1 MSNIIRHLSLR
12 VPWMDKPWNGE
23 VCTNPKENRYCTI
36 LKNIMEN
43 KTEESCKQ
51 FDKDNCPCIK
61 EKASFMCEKSLGKI
75 TSSYPYRKYKGN
87 CKHFEDTELEY
98 KPYSVPS
105 ICFRWLFRNK
115 ENDPKIDNIMR
126 INNIKLNL
134 NDGIEDALSLT
145 KNKVW
150 YQLKENQEKIFNAF
164 YGYVKPEKSLCF
176 FYTKNA
182 PFVEEVSGRR
192 IITAIGN
199 ILSVSENK
207 EYEYN
212 KPIDQIENE
221 GLHRALLWEHI
232 VEHSIRKDDNG
243 YYDGVLFP
251 YHELNDYL
259 NKNQDKADE
268 IYKNIDD
275 YVLFSSVE
283 SFENFSYST
292 EHVIHNDAIELLI
305 KAKKVLTNLSKL
317 LNKNFTRNYKWIENK
332 ITEVLKLRGP
342 YPLFGEVLSALD
354 FKDAFEIEKKIYEE
368 YLKDNTIDF
377 WDYFENNLK
386 TLTDVNKNDTVINIW
401 KNKKEEEK
409 EFYYFLSRLN
419 IQISVDDIRNK
430 IKNNIEIYIK
440 NPYKLYT
447 GKENICT
454 IHNIDERPI
463 KDILCLDNALYISDE
478 VKKLFPNIKGM
489 HFDDEY
495 DYRRVTAF
503 IYHILKNETE
513 NTILPI
519 SDIFKKIKDLS
530 SLNELNLNIDI
541 INAISNEEYF
551 KELIYKFGQNDNI
564 ILQLQYYKKT
574 KDIIE
579 DTIKEKF
586 NKIDNIN
593 NDVYSEI
600 ENKYKDSKYTEQ
612 IEAIKALYHNK
623 FSVLRGSAGSGK
635 TYVISEFCS
644 LNEVNENGI
653 IILTPT
659 GKARTVISKK
669 INNNDSINKGKID
682 INTIAGFTSNDK
694 IDKRYN
700 NYGDFILYKYCKKGT
715 IKAKTLIIDECSMLT
730 EDSLAAVF
738 EIARNSVDRII
749 LVGDDS
755 QLPPI
760 GRGKPFYDV
769 INYLKENNNDYLITL
784 TNNHRQEDGSISIEF
799 AMNFR
804 NDIYEKND
812 SNDNINNIKKDDLK
826 FIKWTSNADR
836 NSSVD
841 LIDRIK
847 EAMAEIGITDKNS
860 YLENIGGGKNYNG
873 IYLFDFFTN
882 NFNVEKWQILTP
894 LRQNTL
900 AGSITINSY
909 IHDFLFHNEIYRDY
923 YKRVDRNTYNYL
935 QKTNAYPSPC
945 GAEKIVYGSKV
956 INLLNQKKYG
966 NKKIEEFIANGEI
979 GVVVGRYDKSMINKA
994 YGTAK
999 ESDHL
1004 DINFLN
1010 VGNTRFKYTK
1020 SDFEGNSSDSNLEL
1034 AYAITCHKSQ
1044 GSQFTNTIVVIPKC
1058 SNFFMSKEMLYT
1070 IFTRHEENIYVLV
1083 EVDDKNITDDELK
1096 KELLKFSHYKYSKTT
1111 FILTNLF
1118 NDNPKLIYR
1127 EDFGW
1132 YDENIN
1138 HITER
1143 GEKVRSKSEV
1153 IIANHLY
1160 QKEKA
1165 LKIEYS
1171 YEAKYEGKN
1180 GDCKLPDF
1188 TIIKGDKTYLLEHLG
1203 MLSNENYKNKWEE
1216 KKKWYENNGIYEAS
1230 DDNKDKVQLI
1240 ITKDENGALEEDIY
1254 NKLDKYLD

>member
-1 MSNIIRHLSLR
+1 M
-12 VPWMDKPWNGE
+12 
-23 VCTNPKENRYCTI
+23 Y
-36 LKNIMEN
+36 
-43 KTEESCKQ
+43 
-51 FDKDNCPCIK
+51 
-61 EKASFMCEKSLGKI
+61 EKSLGKI
-75 TSSYPYRKYKGN
+75 KSSYPYKYKDN
-87 CKHFEDTELEY
+87 CKHFEDTEIEY
-98 KPYSVPS
+98 KKPYSVPS
-105 ICFRWLFRNK
+105 ICFRWLLRN
-115 ENDPKIDNIMR
+115 NIPD
-126 INNIKLNL
+126 ILKLNNIKLKLDDEIEKNL
-134 NDGIEDALSLT
+134 QLNES
-145 KNKVW
+145 W
-150 YQLKENQEKIFNAF
+150 YQLKENQEKIFNTF
-164 YGYVKPEKSLCF
+164 YGYIKPKKSLCF

-199 ILSVSENK
+199 ILNVSENK
-207 EYEYN
+207 EYDYN
-212 KPIDQIENE
+212 KTIDQIENE

-317 LNKNFTRNYKWIENK
+317 LNKNFIRNYKWIENK

-342 YPLFGEVLSALD
+342 YPLFGEVLSALG
-354 FKDAFEIEKKIYEE
+354 FNDAFEIEKRIYEE

-386 TLTDVNKNDTVINIW
+386 TLRNVNKNNTVINTW
-401 KNKKEEEK
+401 KNKNKKEK
-409 EFYYFLSRLN
+409 NFYYFLSRLN
-419 IQISVDDIRNK
+419 IKIAVDDIRNN
-430 IKNNIEIYIK
+430 IVNNIKKYTE

-447 GKENICT
+447 DFIIN
-454 IHNIDERPI
+454 DL
-463 KDILCLDNALYISDE
+463 LCLDNALYISDE
-478 VKKLFPNIKGM
+478 VEKLFPNIKGM

-519 SDIFKKIKDLS
+519 LDIFKKIKDLS
-530 SLNELNLNIDI
+530 SLNELHLNTGI
-541 INAISNEEYF
+541 INDISKKKYF

-564 ILQLQYYKKT
+564 ILQFQYYKKT

-669 INNNDSINKGKID
+669 INDNDSINKEKID
-682 INTIAGFTSNDK
+682 INTIAGFTSRND
-694 IDKRYN
+694 RYDD
-700 NYGDFILYKYCKKGT
+700 NYGDFILYEYCKKGT

-738 EIARNSVDRII
+738 EIARSSVDRII

-760 GRGKPFYDV
+760 GRGKPFYDI
-769 INYLKENNNDYLITL
+769 INYLKENNNDYLVTL

-841 LIDRIK
+841 LIESIK
-847 EAMAEIGITDKNS
+847 EAMSKPEIGIIDKNS
-860 YLENIGGGKNYNG
+860 YLENIGGGKSYNG

-882 NFNVEKWQILTP
+882 NFNVENWQILTP
-894 LRQNTL
+894 LKQNTL
-900 AGSITINSY
+900 AGSITINSH
-909 IHDFLFHNEIYRDY
+909 IHDFLFNNEIYRDY
-923 YKRVDRNTYNYL
+923 YKRVYCDTYSYL

-979 GVVVGRYDKSMINKA
+979 GVVVGRYDKSMVNKP

-999 ESDHL
+999 ESDYL
-1004 DINFLN
+1004 DINFPN
-1010 VGNTRFKYTK
+1010 VGDTRFKYTK
-1020 SDFEGNSSDSNLEL
+1020 QDFEGDRSDSNLEL

-1058 SNFFMSKEMLYT
+1058 SSFFMSKEMLYT

-1096 KELLKFSHYKYSKTT
+1096 KELLKFSHYKYSKTI

-1118 NDNPKLIYR
+1118 NDNPKLIHR

-1132 YDENIN
+1132 YDENKV

-1160 QKEKA
+1160 QKEKD

-1171 YEAKYEGKN
+1171 YETKYEGKN

-1188 TIIKGDKTYLLEHLG
+1188 TITKGDKIYLLEHLG
-1203 MLSNENYKNKWEE
+1203 MLSDENYKNKWEE
-1216 KKKWYENNGIYEAS
+1216 KKKWYEDNGIYEAS
-1230 DDNKDKVQLI
+1230 DDNKDEVQLI

-1254 NKLDKYLD
+1254 NKLDKYFD

>member
-23 VCTNPKENRYCTI
+23 VCYNPKENRYCTI

-51 FDKDNCPCIK
+51 FDNDNCPCIK
-61 EKASFMCEKSLGKI
+61 EKASFMYKEPLGKI
-75 TSSYPYRKYKGN
+75 VSSYPYKYRDN

-98 KPYSVPS
+98 KKPYSVPS
-105 ICFRWLFRNK
+105 ICFRWLFRNN
-115 ENDPKIDNIMR
+115 ENNPKIDNIMR

-150 YQLKENQEKIFNAF
+150 YQLKENQEKIFNTF

-199 ILSVSENK
+199 ILSVSKNK

-232 VEHSIRKDDNG
+232 VEHSIRKDDKG

-259 NKNQDKADE
+259 NKNQDKANK

-305 KAKKVLTNLSKL
+305 KAKKVVNNLSKL
-317 LNKNFTRNYKWIENK
+317 LNKNFIRNYKWIENK
-332 ITEVLKLRGP
+332 IIEVLKLRGP
-342 YPLFGEVLSALD
+342 YPLFGEVLSALG
-354 FKDAFEIEKKIYEE
+354 FNDAFEIEKKIYEE
-368 YLKDNTIDF
+368 YSKNNIIDF
-377 WDYFENNLK
+377 WDYFENNLE
-386 TLTDVNKNDTVINIW
+386 TLTDVKKNNTVIDIW
-401 KNKKEEEK
+401 KNKEEEEK
-409 EFYYFLSRLN
+409 DFYYFLSRLN
-419 IQISVDDIRNK
+419 IQISVDDI
-430 IKNNIEIYIK
+430 KNNIISNIEKYIE

-447 GKENICT
+447 GKENVCT
-454 IHNIDERPI
+454 IHNIYKRPI

-478 VKKLFPNIKGM
+478 VKELFPNIKGM

-495 DYRRVTAF
+495 NYKRVTAF
-503 IYHILKNETE
+503 IYHILNNETE
-513 NTILPI
+513 NTILSI

-530 SLNELNLNIDI
+530 SLNELNLNVDI

-551 KELIYKFGQNDNI
+551 KELIYKFGQNDHI

-579 DTIKEKF
+579 DTIKERLK
-586 NKIDNIN
+586 KIDNIN
-593 NDVYSEI
+593 NSVYSEI
-600 ENKYKDSKYTEQ
+600 ENKYRDKDSKYREQ

-644 LNEVNENGI
+644 LNEVNDSGI

-669 INNNDSINKGKID
+669 INNNDSINKAKID
-682 INTIAGFTSNDK
+682 INTIAGFTSRN
-694 IDKRYN
+694 KRYDD
-700 NYGDFILYKYCKKGT
+700 YGDFILYEYCNKGT
-715 IKAKTLIIDECSMLT
+715 LESKTLIIDECSMLT

-738 EIARNSVDRII
+738 EIARTSVDRII

-760 GRGKPFYDV
+760 GRGKPFYDI
-769 INYLKENNNDYLITL
+769 INYLKDNNNDHLVTL
-784 TNNHRQEDGSISIEF
+784 TNNHRQEEGSISIEF

-812 SNDNINNIKKDDLK
+812 SNNNINNIKKDDIK
-826 FIKWTSNADR
+826 FIKWTSNNDR
-836 NSSVD
+836 NSSDD
-841 LIDRIK
+841 LIKSIK

-860 YLENIGGGKNYNG
+860 YLENIGGGKSYNG
-873 IYLFDFFTN
+873 VYLFDFYTN
-882 NFNVEKWQILTP
+882 SFNVEKWQILTP

-900 AGSITINSY
+900 AGSITINSH
-909 IHDFLFHNEIYRDY
+909 IHNILFPDEIYKDY
-923 YKRVDRNTYNYL
+923 YKIENCKTFSYL
-935 QKTNAYPSPC
+935 KKISAYPSPC

-956 INLLNQKKYG
+956 INLLNQKRYG
-966 NKKIEEFIANGEI
+966 NKNIEEFIANGEI
-979 GVVVGRYDKSMINKA
+979 GAVVGRYDNRMVNKA

-1004 DINFLN
+1004 YVNFPN
-1010 VGNTRFKYTK
+1010 VGDTRFKYTK
-1020 SDFEGNSSDSNLEL
+1020 QDFEGNNSDSNLEL

-1044 GSQFTNTIVVIPKC
+1044 GSQFKNTIVVIPKC
-1058 SNFFMSKEMLYT
+1058 SSFFMSKEMLYT

-1096 KELLKFSHYKYSKTT
+1096 KELLKFNDYIYSKTT

-1118 NDNPKLIYR
+1118 NNNPKLIYR
-1127 EDFGW
+1127 KDCGW
-1132 YDENIN
+1132 YDENKV

-1153 IIANHLY
+1153 IIANYLY

-1165 LKIEYS
+1165 SKIEYS
-1171 YEAKYEGKN
+1171 YEVKYEGKI

-1230 DDNKDKVQLI
+1230 NDNKDKVQLI
-1240 ITKDENGALEEDIY
+1240 VTKDENGALEKDIY

>member
-23 VCTNPKENRYCTI
+23 VCDNPKENRYCTI

-75 TSSYPYRKYKGN
+75 TSSYPYKEYKDN

-115 ENDPKIDNIMR
+115 EKDPKMDILMK

-134 NDGIEDALSLT
+134 NDGIEDDLSLT
-145 KNKVW
+145 KDKVW

-199 ILSVSENK
+199 VLNVSENK
-207 EYEYN
+207 EYDYN
-212 KPIDQIENE
+212 KTIDQIENE
-221 GLHRALLWEHI
+221 GLHRALLWEHM
-232 VEHSIRKDDNG
+232 VEHSIRKDDKG
-243 YYDGVLFP
+243 YHDGVLFP

-305 KAKKVLTNLSKL
+305 KAKKVLNNLAKL

-342 YPLFGEVLSALD
+342 YPLFGEVLNALG
-354 FKDAFEIEKKIYEE
+354 FKDAFEIEKKIYEQ

-377 WDYFENNLK
+377 WDYFEDNLK
-386 TLTDVNKNDTVINIW
+386 TLTDVKRNKTIINIW

-409 EFYYFLSRLN
+409 DFYYFLSRLN
-419 IQISVDDIRNK
+419 IQISVDDIRDN
-430 IKNNIEIYIK
+430 IINNIEKYTE
-440 NPYKLYT
+440 NPYRLYT
-447 GKENICT
+447 DSIIN
-454 IHNIDERPI
+454 
-463 KDILCLDNALYISDE
+463 DILCLDNALYISDE

-503 IYHILKNETE
+503 TYHILSNETE

-530 SLNELNLNIDI
+530 SLNELNLNTDI

-564 ILQLQYYKKT
+564 ILQRQYYKKT

-579 DTIKEKF
+579 DTIKDKLK
-586 NKIDNIN
+586 KIDNIN
-593 NDVYSEI
+593 NAVYSEI

-612 IEAIKALYHNK
+612 IEAIKTLYHNK

-644 LNEVNENGI
+644 LNEVNENGV

-669 INNNDSINKGKID
+669 INDNDSIKDKGKID
-682 INTIAGFTSNDK
+682 INTIAGFTLKND
-694 IDKRYN
+694 RYDY
-700 NYGDFILYKYCKKGT
+700 NYGDFIKSEYCKNGT
-715 IKAKTLIIDECSMLT
+715 VKEKTLIIDECSMLT

-738 EIARNSVDRII
+738 EIARTSVDRII

-760 GRGKPFYDV
+760 GRGKPFYDI
-769 INYLKENNNDYLITL
+769 INYLKDNNKDHLVTL
-784 TNNHRQEDGSISIEF
+784 TNNHRQEDGSISIKF

-812 SNDNINNIKKDDLK
+812 SNKDINNTKKDDIK
-826 FIKWTSNADR
+826 FIKWTSNDDR
-836 NSSVD
+836 SSSAELINS
-841 LIDRIK
+841 IK

-860 YLENIGGGKNYNG
+860 YLENIGGGKSYNG
-873 IYLFDFFTN
+873 VYLFDFNKN
-882 NFNVEKWQILTP
+882 NFNVENCQILTP

-900 AGSITINSY
+900 AGSITINSH
-909 IHDFLFHNEIYRDY
+909 IHDFFFHKETHST
-923 YKRVDRNTYNYL
+923 KRS
-935 QKTNAYPSPC
+935 AYPSPC

-956 INLLNQKKYG
+956 INLLNRTR
-966 NKKIEEFIANGEI
+966 NKKFIANGEI
-979 GVVVGRYDKSMINKA
+979 GAVVGRYDKYKTSN
-994 YGTAK
+994 Y
-999 ESDHL
+999 L
-1004 DINFLN
+1004 DINFPN
-1010 VGNTRFKYTK
+1010 VEDTRFKYTK

-1058 SNFFMSKEMLYT
+1058 SSFFMRKEMLYT

-1096 KELLKFSHYKYSKTT
+1096 KEILKFSHYKYSKTI

-1118 NDNPKLIYR
+1118 NNNPKLIYK

-1132 YDENIN
+1132 YDENKV

-1143 GEKVRSKSEV
+1143 GENVRSKSEV

-1171 YEAKYEGKN
+1171 YEAEYEGKN
-1180 GDCKLPDF
+1180 RDFKLPDF
-1188 TIIKGDKTYLLEHLG
+1188 TITKGDKIYLLEHLG
-1203 MLSNENYKNKWEE
+1203 MLNDENYKNKWEE
-1216 KKKWYENNGIYEAS
+1216 KKKWYEDNGIYEAS
-1230 DDNKDKVQLI
+1230 DDNTDKVQLI
-1240 ITKDENGALEEDIY
+1240 ITKDENGALEKDIY

>member
-12 VPWMDKPWNGE
+12 IPWMDKPWNGE
-23 VCTNPKENRYCTI
+23 VCANPKENRYCTI
-36 LKNIMEN
+36 LKNIMKN
-43 KTEESCKQ
+43 KTEESCKRFEQ
-51 FDKDNCPCIK
+51 DNCPCIK
-61 EKASFMCEKSLGKI
+61 EKASFMYEKSLGKI
-75 TSSYPYRKYKGN
+75 KSSYPYNEYKDN
-87 CKHFEDTELEY
+87 CKHFKDTELEY

-105 ICFRWLFRNK
+105 ICFRWLLRN
-115 ENDPKIDNIMR
+115 NIHD
-126 INNIKLNL
+126 ILKLNNIKLNL
-134 NDGIEDALSLT
+134 DNGIENTLQLNES
-145 KNKVW
+145 W
-150 YQLKENQEKIFNAF
+150 YQLKENQEKIFNTF
-164 YGYVKPEKSLCF
+164 YGYIKPKKSLCF

-199 ILSVSENK
+199 VLSVSKNK
-207 EYEYN
+207 EYKYN
-212 KPIDQIENE
+212 KTKKQRDKEY
-221 GLHRALLWEHI
+221 LHSALLWEHI

-259 NKNQDKADE
+259 NRNQDKADE

-305 KAKKVLTNLSKL
+305 KAKKVLTNLAKL

-342 YPLFGEVLSALD
+342 YPLFGEVLSALG
-354 FKDAFEIEKKIYEE
+354 FNNAFEIEKKIYEK

-386 TLTDVNKNDTVINIW
+386 TLRNVNKNNTVINTW
-401 KNKKEEEK
+401 KNKNKKEK
-409 EFYYFLSRLN
+409 NFYYFLSRLN
-419 IQISVDDIRNK
+419 IQISVDDI
-430 IKNNIEIYIK
+430 INNIINNDIKKYIE

-519 SDIFKKIKDLS
+519 LDIFKKIKDLS
-530 SLNELNLNIDI
+530 SLNELHLNTDI
-541 INAISNEEYF
+541 INDISKKKYF

-600 ENKYKDSKYTEQ
+600 ENKYKYKDSKYTEQ
-612 IEAIKALYHNK
+612 IEVIKSLYHNK

-635 TYVISEFCS
+635 TSVISEFCS

-669 INNNDSINKGKID
+669 INNNDSINKEKID
-682 INTIAGFTSNDK
+682 INTIAGFTSRND
-694 IDKRYN
+694 RYDD
-700 NYGDFILYKYCKKGT
+700 NYGDFILYEYCKKGT

-738 EIARNSVDRII
+738 EIARSSVDRII

-760 GRGKPFYDV
+760 GRGKPFYDI
-769 INYLKENNNDYLITL
+769 INYLKENNNDYLVTL

-841 LIDRIK
+841 LIDSIK

-860 YLENIGGGKNYNG
+860 YLENIGGGKSYNG
-873 IYLFDFFTN
+873 IYLFDFL
-882 NFNVEKWQILTP
+882 QI
-894 LRQNTL
+894 
-900 AGSITINSY
+900 I
-909 IHDFLFHNEIYRDY
+909 
-923 YKRVDRNTYNYL
+923 
-935 QKTNAYPSPC
+935 
-945 GAEKIVYGSKV
+945 
-956 INLLNQKKYG
+956 
-966 NKKIEEFIANGEI
+966 
-979 GVVVGRYDKSMINKA
+979 SM
-994 YGTAK
+994 
-999 ESDHL
+999 
-1004 DINFLN
+1004 
-1010 VGNTRFKYTK
+1010 
-1020 SDFEGNSSDSNLEL
+1020 
-1034 AYAITCHKSQ
+1034 
-1044 GSQFTNTIVVIPKC
+1044 
-1058 SNFFMSKEMLYT
+1058 
-1070 IFTRHEENIYVLV
+1070 
-1083 EVDDKNITDDELK
+1083 
-1096 KELLKFSHYKYSKTT
+1096 
-1111 FILTNLF
+1111 
-1118 NDNPKLIYR
+1118 
-1127 EDFGW
+1127 
-1132 YDENIN
+1132 
-1138 HITER
+1138 
-1143 GEKVRSKSEV
+1143 
-1153 IIANHLY
+1153 
-1160 QKEKA
+1160 
-1165 LKIEYS
+1165 
-1171 YEAKYEGKN
+1171 
-1180 GDCKLPDF
+1180 
-1188 TIIKGDKTYLLEHLG
+1188 
-1203 MLSNENYKNKWEE
+1203 
-1216 KKKWYENNGIYEAS
+1216 
-1230 DDNKDKVQLI
+1230 
-1240 ITKDENGALEEDIY
+1240 
-1254 NKLDKYLD
+1254 

>member
-1 MSNIIRHLSLR
+1 
-12 VPWMDKPWNGE
+12 
-23 VCTNPKENRYCTI
+23 
-36 LKNIMEN
+36 
-43 KTEESCKQ
+43 
-51 FDKDNCPCIK
+51 
-61 EKASFMCEKSLGKI
+61 GKI
-75 TSSYPYRKYKGN
+75 VSSYPYKYRDN
-87 CKHFEDTELEY
+87 CKHFEDTDIEY

-115 ENDPKIDNIMR
+115 KDDPNMDIIMK

-134 NDGIEDALSLT
+134 NDKIEDDLSLT
-145 KNKVW
+145 KNKAW
-150 YQLKENQEKIFNAF
+150 YQIKENQEKIFNAF
-164 YGYVKPEKSLCF
+164 YGYVKPKKSLCF

-182 PFVEEVSGRR
+182 PFVEELSGRR

-199 ILSVSENK
+199 VLSVSENQEYKYNIDIEK
-207 EYEYN
+207 EEN
-212 KPIDQIENE
+212 KE
-221 GLHRALLWEHI
+221 LHRALLWEHM
-232 VEHSIRKDDNG
+232 VEHSIRKDDKG
-243 YYDGVLFP
+243 YHYGVLFP

-305 KAKKVLTNLSKL
+305 KAKKILINLATL
-317 LNKNFTRNYKWIENK
+317 LKKDFSENYKWIEDK

-342 YPLFGEVLSALD
+342 YPLFGEVLSALG
-354 FKDAFEIEKKIYEE
+354 FKDAFEIEKKIYEK
-368 YLKDNTIDF
+368 YLYNLDNKDNTIDF
-377 WDYFENNLK
+377 WDYFENNLE
-386 TLTDVNKNDTVINIW
+386 TLTEKNDTIINIW
-401 KNKKEEEK
+401 KNKEEEEK
-409 EFYYFLSRLN
+409 NFYYFLSRLN
-419 IQISVDDIRNK
+419 IQISVDDIS
-430 IKNNIEIYIK
+430 NNIINNIRIYK
-440 NPYKLYT
+440 ENPYKLYT

-454 IHNIDERPI
+454 IHNIDKRPI

-478 VKKLFPNIKGM
+478 VKELFPNIKGM
-489 HFDDEY
+489 HFYDEY

-503 IYHILKNETE
+503 IYHVINNETE

-519 SDIFKKIKDLS
+519 SDIFKKVKDLS
-530 SLNELNLNIDI
+530 YLNELNLNLDI
-541 INAISNEEYF
+541 INFISNKEYF
-551 KELIYKFGQNDNI
+551 KELIYKFGENDNI
-564 ILQLQYYKKT
+564 ILQLQYYKNT
-574 KDIIE
+574 KNIIE
-579 DTIKEKF
+579 DTIKEKL

-600 ENKYKDSKYTEQ
+600 ENKYEDKDSKYIEQ
-612 IEAIKALYHNK
+612 IKAIKALYHNK
-623 FSVLRGSAGSGK
+623 FSILRGSAGSGK

-644 LNEVNENGI
+644 LNEVNDNGI
-653 IILTPT
+653 LILTPT

-669 INNNDSINKGKID
+669 INDNDSINKGKIE

-694 IDKRYN
+694 IGKRYN
-700 NYGDFILYKYCKKGT
+700 DYGDFILYEYCKNGT

-738 EIARNSVDRII
+738 EIARTSVDRII

-755 QLPPI
+755 QLTPI
-760 GRGKPFYDV
+760 GRGMPFYDI
-769 INYLKENNNDYLITL
+769 INYLKENNGDYLITL
-784 TNNHRQEDGSISIEF
+784 TNNHRQEEGSVSINF

-804 NDIYEKND
+804 NDIYEKSD
-812 SNDNINNIKKDDLK
+812 FNDNTNNIKKDDLK
-826 FIKWTSNADR
+826 FIKWTSNNDR
-836 NSSVD
+836 NSSDD
-841 LIDRIK
+841 LIRRIK
-847 EAMAEIGITDKNS
+847 EVMAEPEIGITDKNS
-860 YLENIGGGKNYNG
+860 YLENIGGGNYYNDV
-873 IYLFDFFTN
+873 YLFDFDAN

-894 LRQNTL
+894 LKQNPL
-900 AGSITINSY
+900 AGSISINSH
-909 IHDFLFHNEIYRDY
+909 IHDFLFHKEICKDY
-923 YKRVDRNTYNYL
+923 YRIENRNTYTYL
-935 QKTNAYPSPC
+935 KKITAYPSPC

-956 INLLNQKKYG
+956 INLLNQKKFS
-966 NKKIEEFIANGEI
+966 NKNTEEFIANGEI
-979 GVVVGRYDKSMINKA
+979 GVVVGKYDKSMVKKA

-1004 DINFLN
+1004 NINFPN
-1010 VGNTRFKYTK
+1010 VVDTRFRYTK
-1020 SDFEGNSSDSNLEL
+1020 SDFEGNNSDSNLEL

-1044 GSQFTNTIVVIPKC
+1044 GSQFTNTIVIIPKC
-1058 SNFFMSKEMLYT
+1058 SSFFMSKEMLYT
-1070 IFTRHEENIYVLV
+1070 IFTRHEKSIYVLV

-1096 KELLKFSHYKYSKTT
+1096 KELLKFSTYQYSKTT

-1127 EDFGW
+1127 KDFGW
-1132 YDENIN
+1132 YDENKL

-1143 GEKVRSKSEV
+1143 GEKLRSKSEV
-1153 IIANHLY
+1153 IIANYLY

-1165 LKIEYS
+1165 SKIEYS
-1171 YEAKYEGKN
+1171 YEIKYYGKN

-1216 KKKWYENNGIYEAS
+1216 KKKWYEDNGIYEAS
-1230 DDNKDKVQLI
+1230 GDNEDKVQLI
-1240 ITKDENGALEEDIY
+1240 ITKDENGALEDDIY

>member
-23 VCTNPKENRYCTI
+23 VCDNPKENRYCTI

-75 TSSYPYRKYKGN
+75 TSSYPYRKYKDN
-87 CKHFEDTELEY
+87 CKHFEDTDIEY

-105 ICFRWLFRNK
+105 MCFRWLFRNK
-115 ENDPKIDNIMR
+115 IYDILKL
-126 INNIKLNL
+126 NNIKLNL
-134 NDGIEDALSLT
+134 NDGIEDTLKLT
-145 KNKVW
+145 NNKVW
-150 YQLKENQEKIFNAF
+150 YQLKENHEKIFNAF
-164 YGYVKPEKSLCF
+164 YGYIKPKKSLCF

-199 ILSVSENK
+199 VLSVSENK
-207 EYEYN
+207 EYDYN
-212 KPIDQIENE
+212 KTIEQIEKE
-221 GLHRALLWEHI
+221 GLHRALLWEHM

-243 YYDGVLFP
+243 YYDGILFP

-268 IYKNIDD
+268 VYKNIDD

-305 KAKKVLTNLSKL
+305 KAKKVLANLAKL
-317 LNKNFTRNYKWIENK
+317 LKKDFSKNYTWIENK

-342 YPLFGEVLSALD
+342 YPLFGEVLSALG
-354 FKDAFEIEKKIYEE
+354 FKDAFEIEEKIYDE

-377 WDYFENNLK
+377 WDYFEDNLK
-386 TLTDVNKNDTVINIW
+386 TLTDVKKNKTIIDIW

-409 EFYYFLSRLN
+409 DFYYFLSRLN
-419 IQISVDDIRNK
+419 IQISVDDIRDN
-430 IKNNIEIYIK
+430 IINNIEKYTE
-440 NPYKLYT
+440 NPYRLYT
-447 GKENICT
+447 DSIIN
-454 IHNIDERPI
+454 
-463 KDILCLDNALYISDE
+463 DILCLDNALYISDE

-503 IYHILKNETE
+503 IYHILNNETE

-519 SDIFKKIKDLS
+519 SDIFEKIKDLS
-530 SLNELNLNIDI
+530 SLNKLNLNMGI
-541 INAISNEEYF
+541 INAISNEKYF
-551 KELIYKFGQNDNI
+551 KELIYKFGEKDNI

-579 DTIKEKF
+579 DTIKDKLK
-586 NKIDNIN
+586 KIDNIN
-593 NDVYSEI
+593 EAVYSEI

-612 IEAIKALYHNK
+612 IEAIKTLYHNK

-644 LNEVNENGI
+644 LNEVNDNGI

-669 INNNDSINKGKID
+669 INDNNFINKGKID
-682 INTIAGFTSNDK
+682 INTIAGFTLRND
-694 IDKRYN
+694 RYDY
-700 NYGDFILYKYCKKGT
+700 NYGDFILYEYCRNGAL
-715 IKAKTLIIDECSMLT
+715 KAKTLIIDECSMLT
-730 EDSLAAVF
+730 EDSLAAIF
-738 EIARNSVDRII
+738 EIARTSVDRII

-760 GRGKPFYDV
+760 GRGKPFYDI
-769 INYLKENNNDYLITL
+769 INYLKDNNNDYLVTL
-784 TNNHRQEDGSISIEF
+784 TNNHRQEEGSLSIEF

-812 SNDNINNIKKDDLK
+812 SNKNINNIKKDDIKL
-826 FIKWTSNADR
+826 IKWTSNADR
-836 NSSVD
+836 NSSAE
-841 LIDRIK
+841 LIDSIK
-847 EAMAEIGITDKNS
+847 EAMAEPEIGITDKNS
-860 YLENIGGGKNYNG
+860 YLENIGGGKNYNTA
-873 IYLFDFFTN
+873 YLFDYSTN

-894 LRQNTL
+894 LKQNTL
-900 AGSITINSY
+900 AGSIAINSH
-909 IHDFLFHNEIYRDY
+909 IHDFLFHDEIYKDY
-923 YKRVDRNTYNYL
+923 YKRINCNTYSYL
-935 QKTNAYPSPC
+935 KKISAYPSPQ
-945 GAEKIVYGSKV
+945 GAEKILYGSKV
-956 INLLNQKKYG
+956 INLLNHTR
-966 NKKIEEFIANGEI
+966 NKKFIANGEI
-979 GVVVGRYDKSMINKA
+979 GAVVGKYQPLRRDNKDIPNKII
-994 YGTAK
+994 K
-999 ESDHL
+999 EADHL
-1004 DINFLN
+1004 DVNFPN
-1010 VGNTRFKYTK
+1010 VGDTRFKYTK
-1020 SDFEGNSSDSNLEL
+1020 QDFEGNNSDSNLEL

-1058 SNFFMSKEMLYT
+1058 SSFFMSKEMLYT
-1070 IFTRHEENIYVLV
+1070 IFTRHEKNIYVLV

-1096 KELLKFSHYKYSKTT
+1096 KEILKFSHYKYSKTI

-1118 NDNPKLIYR
+1118 NNNPKLIYR

-1132 YDENIN
+1132 YDENKV

-1153 IIANHLY
+1153 IIANYLN
-1160 QKEKA
+1160 QKVKA

-1171 YEAKYEGKN
+1171 YEAEYEGKN
-1180 GDCKLPDF
+1180 RDFKLPDF
-1188 TIIKGDKTYLLEHLG
+1188 TITKGDKIYLLEHLG
-1203 MLSNENYKNKWEE
+1203 MLNDENYKNKWEE
-1216 KKKWYENNGIYEAS
+1216 KKKWYEDNGIYEAS
-1230 DDNKDKVQLI
+1230 DDNTDKVQLI
-1240 ITKDENGALEEDIY
+1240 ITKDENGALEKDIY

>member
-1 MSNIIRHLSLR
+1 
-12 VPWMDKPWNGE
+12 MDKPWNGE
-23 VCTNPKENRYCTI
+23 VCDNPKENRYCTI

-75 TSSYPYRKYKGN
+75 TSSYPYREYKNN
-87 CKHFEDTELEY
+87 CKHFENTDIEY

-105 ICFRWLFRNK
+105 MCFRWLFRNK
-115 ENDPKIDNIMR
+115 IYDILKL
-126 INNIKLNL
+126 NNIKLNL
-134 NDGIEDALSLT
+134 NDGVEDTLQLT
-145 KNKVW
+145 NNKVW
-150 YQLKENQEKIFNAF
+150 YQLKENHEKIFNAF
-164 YGYVKPEKSLCF
+164 YGYIKPEKSLCF

-199 ILSVSENK
+199 VLSVSENK
-207 EYEYN
+207 EYDYN
-212 KPIDQIENE
+212 KTIDQIEKE
-221 GLHRALLWEHI
+221 GLHRALLWEHM

-317 LNKNFTRNYKWIENK
+317 LNKNFIRNYKWIENK

-354 FKDAFEIEKKIYEE
+354 FNDAFEIEKKIYEE

-377 WDYFENNLK
+377 WDYFEDNLK
-386 TLTDVNKNDTVINIW
+386 TLTDVKRNKTIIDIW

-409 EFYYFLSRLN
+409 DFYYFLSRLN
-419 IQISVDDIRNK
+419 IQISVDDIRYN
-430 IKNNIEIYIK
+430 IINNIEKYTE
-440 NPYKLYT
+440 NPYRLYT
-447 GKENICT
+447 DSIIN
-454 IHNIDERPI
+454 
-463 KDILCLDNALYISDE
+463 DILCLDNALYISDE
-478 VKKLFPNIKGM
+478 VKELFPNIKGI

-503 IYHILKNETE
+503 IYHILNNETE
-513 NTILPI
+513 NTILSI

-530 SLNELNLNIDI
+530 SLNELNLNTDI

-579 DTIKEKF
+579 DTIKEKL

-593 NDVYSEI
+593 NAVYSEI
-600 ENKYKDSKYTEQ
+600 ENKYKDKDSKYDEQ

-644 LNEVNENGI
+644 LNEVNEKGI

-669 INNNDSINKGKID
+669 INDNDSINKGKID
-682 INTIAGFTSNDK
+682 IKTIAGFTFKND
-694 IDKRYN
+694 RYDYD
-700 NYGDFILYKYCKKGT
+700 YGDFILYEYCKKGT
-715 IKAKTLIIDECSMLT
+715 LESKTLIIDECSMLT

-760 GRGKPFYDV
+760 GRGKPFYDI
-769 INYLKENNNDYLITL
+769 INYLKENNNDYLVTL
-784 TNNHRQEDGSISIEF
+784 TNNHRQEEGSLSIEF

-804 NDIYEKND
+804 NDIYEKNEND
-812 SNDNINNIKKDDLK
+812 FNDNINNIKKDDLK
-826 FIKWTSNADR
+826 FIKWTSNANR
-836 NSSVD
+836 NSSDD
-841 LIDRIK
+841 LIDSIK
-847 EAMAEIGITDKNS
+847 EAMSKPEIGITDKNS
-860 YLENIGGGKNYNG
+860 YLENIGGGKSYNG
-873 IYLFDFFTN
+873 VYLFDYNTN

-894 LRQNTL
+894 LKQNTL
-900 AGSITINSY
+900 AGSITINSH

-923 YKRVDRNTYNYL
+923 YKKVDCKTFSYL
-935 QKTNAYPSPC
+935 
-945 GAEKIVYGSKV
+945 
-956 INLLNQKKYG
+956 KKYMH
-966 NKKIEEFIANGEI
+966 I
-979 GVVVGRYDKSMINKA
+979 
-994 YGTAK
+994 
-999 ESDHL
+999 L
-1004 DINFLN
+1004 L
-1010 VGNTRFKYTK
+1010 
-1020 SDFEGNSSDSNLEL
+1020 L
-1034 AYAITCHKSQ
+1034 A
-1044 GSQFTNTIVVIPKC
+1044 V
-1058 SNFFMSKEMLYT
+1058 
-1070 IFTRHEENIYVLV
+1070 
-1083 EVDDKNITDDELK
+1083 LK
-1096 KELLKFSHYKYSKTT
+1096 K
-1111 FILTNLF
+1111 
-1118 NDNPKLIYR
+1118 
-1127 EDFGW
+1127 
-1132 YDENIN
+1132 
-1138 HITER
+1138 
-1143 GEKVRSKSEV
+1143 
-1153 IIANHLY
+1153 
-1160 QKEKA
+1160 
-1165 LKIEYS
+1165 
-1171 YEAKYEGKN
+1171 
-1180 GDCKLPDF
+1180 
-1188 TIIKGDKTYLLEHLG
+1188 
-1203 MLSNENYKNKWEE
+1203 
-1216 KKKWYENNGIYEAS
+1216 
-1230 DDNKDKVQLI
+1230 
-1240 ITKDENGALEEDIY
+1240 
-1254 NKLDKYLD
+1254 

>member
-23 VCTNPKENRYCTI
+23 VCDNPKENRYCTI

-75 TSSYPYRKYKGN
+75 TSSYPYREYKNN
-87 CKHFEDTELEY
+87 CKHFENTDIEY

-105 ICFRWLFRNK
+105 MCFRWLFRNK
-115 ENDPKIDNIMR
+115 IYDILKL
-126 INNIKLNL
+126 NNIKLNL
-134 NDGIEDALSLT
+134 NDGIEDTLQLT
-145 KNKVW
+145 NNKVW
-150 YQLKENQEKIFNAF
+150 YQLKENHEKIFNAF
-164 YGYVKPEKSLCF
+164 YGYIKPEKSLCF

-268 IYKNIDD
+268 VYKNIDD

-305 KAKKVLTNLSKL
+305 KAKKVLNNLAKL

-332 ITEVLKLRGP
+332 ITEVLKLRGH
-342 YPLFGEVLSALD
+342 YPLFGEVLSALG
-354 FKDAFEIEKKIYEE
+354 FKDAFEIEKRIYEE

-377 WDYFENNLK
+377 WDYFENNLE
-386 TLTDVNKNDTVINIW
+386 TLTDVKRNNTIINIW
-401 KNKKEEEK
+401 KNKIEEEK
-409 EFYYFLSRLN
+409 DFYYFLSRLN
-419 IQISVDDIRNK
+419 IQISVDDIRNN
-430 IKNNIEIYIK
+430 IISNIEKYIE

-454 IHNIDERPI
+454 IHNIYKRPI

-478 VKKLFPNIKGM
+478 VKELFPNIKGM

-503 IYHILKNETE
+503 IYHILNNETE
-513 NTILPI
+513 NTILSI

-530 SLNELNLNIDI
+530 SLNELNLNVDI

-551 KELIYKFGQNDNI
+551 KELIYKFGQNDHI

-600 ENKYKDSKYTEQ
+600 ENKYKDKDSKYTEQ
-612 IEAIKALYHNK
+612 IEAIKVLYHNK

-635 TYVISEFCS
+635 TSVISEFCS

-682 INTIAGFTSNDK
+682 INTIAGFTSRN
-694 IDKRYN
+694 KRYDD
-700 NYGDFILYKYCKKGT
+700 YGDFILYEYCNKGT
-715 IKAKTLIIDECSMLT
+715 LESKTLIIDECSMLT

-755 QLPPI
+755 QLTPI
-760 GRGKPFYDV
+760 GRGKPFYDI

-784 TNNHRQEDGSISIEF
+784 TNNHRQDEGSLSIKF

-804 NDIYEKND
+804 NDIYEKNEND
-812 SNDNINNIKKDDLK
+812 SNDDINNIQKDDLK
-826 FIKWTSNADR
+826 FIKWTSNDDR
-836 NSSVD
+836 NYSDD
-841 LIDRIK
+841 LIDSIK
-847 EAMAEIGITDKNS
+847 GAMAEIGITDKNS
-860 YLENIGGGKNYNG
+860 YLENIGGGKSYNAV
-873 IYLFDFFTN
+873 YLFDFFTN

-894 LRQNTL
+894 LKQNTL
-900 AGSITINSY
+900 AGSITINSH
-909 IHDFLFHNEIYRDY
+909 IHDFLFHDEIYRDY
-923 YKRVDRNTYNYL
+923 YKRVDRNTYSYL
-935 QKTNAYPSPC
+935 QKRNAYPSPC
-945 GAEKIVYGSKV
+945 GAEKILYGSKV
-956 INLLNQKKYG
+956 INLLNQKKYS
-966 NKKIEEFIANGEI
+966 NKKIKEFIANGEI
-979 GVVVGRYDKSMINKA
+979 GAVVGRYDNSMLNKP

-999 ESDHL
+999 ESDYL
-1004 DINFLN
+1004 DINFPN
-1010 VGNTRFKYTK
+1010 VGDTRFKYTK
-1020 SDFEGNSSDSNLEL
+1020 QDFEGDGSDSNLEL

-1044 GSQFTNTIVVIPKC
+1044 GSQFKNTIVVIPKC
-1058 SNFFMSKEMLYT
+1058 SSFFMSKEMLYT

-1083 EVDDKNITDDELK
+1083 EVDDKNITYDELK
-1096 KELLKFSHYKYSKTT
+1096 KELLKFYHYRYSKTT

-1132 YDENIN
+1132 YDENKV

-1165 LKIEYS
+1165 SKIEYS
-1171 YEAKYEGKN
+1171 YEVKYEGKN
-1180 GDCKLPDF
+1180 GDFKLPDF
-1188 TIIKGDKTYLLEHLG
+1188 TITKGGKKYLLEHLG

-1216 KKKWYENNGIYEAS
+1216 KKKWYEDNGIYEAS

-1254 NKLDKYLD
+1254 SKLDKYLD